1 MGVGAFDLEVILKL
15 RRNGILPGKF
25 SVAEIGAQQLGDGV
39 LRDSDLLQAYA
50 EAFDVPYRDFGRASS
65 QTRPSAIE
73 LLRPDAPF
81 TKDFWE
87 WLGCAYMA
95 ADVDTAPHTIRLDLN
110 FDDVPARHKGKYQLV
125 TNFGTTEHV
134 ANQNQAMK
142 IMHDLAAVGGV
153 MVHNVPMQGYSNH
166 GMFNYNPKFFWLLSR
181 SCRYRFLD
189 MRVTWDVVST
199 PISSDIAD
207 EVAKYDPANAEQI
220 RRQRAVDAGLIV
232 VLQKIEDIPFVPPID
247 TSSAEIVA
255 DETARARYWTV
266 FGGAKPQDRLEA
278 KPEDKPRRFERLLR
292 WRSRS

>member
-1 MGVGAFDLEVILKL
+1 MGVGSFDLEVILKL
-15 RRNGILPGKF
+15 RRDGILPGKF

-39 LRDSDLLQAYA
+39 LRDPSLLRAYA
-50 EAFDVPYRDFGRASS
+50 DAFDVPYRDFGRALP
-65 QTRPSAIE
+65 QTRSSEIE
-73 LLRPDAPF
+73 LLREDAPF

-87 WLGCAYMA
+87 WLGCTYMA

-110 FDDVPARHKGKYQLV
+110 FDDVPDQHKGKYQLV

-142 IMHDLAAVGGV
+142 IMHDLTEVGGV
-153 MVHNVPMQGYSNH
+153 MVHNVPTQGYSNH

-181 SCRYRFLD
+181 SCLYRFLD

-207 EVAKYDPANAEQI
+207 EVAKYDPVNAEQI
-220 RRQRAVDAGLIV
+220 RQQRAVDAGLIV

-266 FGGAKPQDRLEA
+266 FGGSKPQEKSEN
-278 KPEDKPRRFERLLR
+278 KPEDKPRSLERLLR
-292 WRSRS
+292 WRSRT